1 MRLHPYFLTAVI
13 TFISI
18 HTTNGC
24 LNNYKYQFTNEWQ
37 TNGGW
42 STTAQIQPNFDYK
55 LQEGWELRMEFQ
67 ESLTE
72 DIQTWVTSGSKGTS
86 GKRKIVL
93 GAVSWNKILNPS
105 SFSMGYIVSF
115 KNRQHQNHLKCVQF
129 CGVKVG
135 E

>member
-18 HTTNGC
+18 QTTNCC

-37 TNGGW
+37 TNDGW